1 MVESARL
8 RVSNHVPSHQTRYR
22 TLVALLALLIAA
34 ALPAPAEA
42 KEPRKLYV
50 SLGDSL
56 AAGVQQDQSGEN
68 VLTRNGYP
76 RQLAKKVKGVKLI
89 EFGCANTTSEE
100 FIKGAKCAF
109 PTHDPGYANDSPR
122 TSQLATAERFL
133 RKNRERIAF
142 VTIDLGANDLLSCA
156 EGGAIDVACVSAGVN
171 GLSENLPKIARR
183 LRKAAGKRIP
193 MAAMTLYDPYLEQ
206 WFHGDAGK
214 AFAQAS
220 VDLARDQ
227 VNPAI
232 VAGFKQGEF
241 KVARVAEA
249 FDTYVPF
256 ENTTDYAGQT
266 GVPVAVAQ
274 VCELT
279 AMCKPPPLGPDIHA
293 TDEGYAVIASAF
305 RKALGK
311 AAR

>member
-1 MVESARL
+1 MF
-8 RVSNHVPSHQTRYR
+8 
-22 TLVALLALLIAA
+22 VALLALFVAGLPAA
-34 ALPAPAEA
+34 AEA
-42 KEPRKLYV
+42 SKPQELYV

-56 AAGVQQDQSGEN
+56 AAGVQQDESGEN

-76 RQLAKKVKGVKLI
+76 RQLAKKVKGVKLV
-89 EFGCANTTSEE
+89 EFGCANTTTEE

-109 PTHDPGYANDSPR
+109 PTHNPGYKNNSPR
-122 TSQLATAERFL
+122 TAQLATAERFL

-156 EGGAIDVACVSAGVN
+156 EGGTIDVACVSAGVT
-171 GLSENLPKIARR
+171 GISENLPTIARR

-214 AFAQAS
+214 AIAQAS

-232 VAGFKQGEF
+232 VNGFKRAKF
-241 KVARVAEA
+241 KIARVAEA
-249 FDTYVPF
+249 FDTYLPF

-274 VCELT
+274 ICRLT
-279 AMCKPPPLGPDIHA
+279 AECMPPPFGPDIHP
-293 TDEGYAVIASAF
+293 TNMGYAVIASAF